1 MAGQASEH
9 EGRQIMEWYESSE
22 TNRQTFLRERR
33 IFDAVLLHGD
43 ESAIARKR
51 INPRLRRFAIWAAQV
66 AAVAAIVIGVGL
78 STRLFSSDDNNSQL
92 MSVISVPA
100 GQRADII
107 LPDGSKVCLNALSSL
122 SYPASFSAANREVIL
137 SGQAYFEVT
146 HDEKAPFTVHAGDYN
161 IRVLGT
167 EFDVEAYPESG
178 DFCTTLVNGSVS
190 VSSGVGP
197 ADASGLILRPH
208 ERAYLKDGHLAVE
221 QVDDL
226 SSLRWREGLV
236 CFRNETF
243 RDIMKVFEK
252 YYGVTI
258 EISPSISDTNT
269 YSGKF
274 RQSDGLDYALRVLQ
288 RDLGFDYERDED
300 RPIYRIR

>member
-1 MAGQASEH
+1 MDQKLLHKFMAGQASEH

-78 STRLFSSDDNNSQL
+78 STRFLSSDDNNSQM

-122 SYPASFSAANREVIL
+122 SYPASFRAANREVIQ
-137 SGQAYFEVT
+137 SGQAYF
-146 HDEKAPFTVHAGDYN
+146 
-161 IRVLGT
+161 
-167 EFDVEAYPESG
+167 
-178 DFCTTLVNGSVS
+178 
-190 VSSGVGP
+190 
-197 ADASGLILRPH
+197 
-208 ERAYLKDGHLAVE
+208 
-221 QVDDL
+221 
-226 SSLRWREGLV
+226 
-236 CFRNETF
+236 
-243 RDIMKVFEK
+243 
-252 YYGVTI
+252 
-258 EISPSISDTNT
+258 
-269 YSGKF
+269 
-274 RQSDGLDYALRVLQ
+274 
-288 RDLGFDYERDED
+288 
-300 RPIYRIR
+300 

>member
-9 EGRQIMEWYESSE
+9 EGRQIMEWYESSD

-33 IFDAVLLHGD
+33 IFDALLLHGD
-43 ESAIARKR
+43 ESAIAHKR
-51 INPRLRRFAIWAAQV
+51 INPRLRRFAVWVAQI
-66 AAVAAIVIGVGL
+66 AAVAAIVIGIGL
-78 STRLFSSDDNNSQL
+78 STRFFSSDDNSQL

-122 SYPASFSAANREVIL
+122 SYSASFSASNREVTL

-161 IRVLGT
+161 VRVLGT
-167 EFDVEAYPESG
+167 EFDVEAYPGSG
-178 DFCTTLVNGSVS
+178 EFCTTLVNGSVS
-190 VSSGVGP
+190 VSPGVGP
-197 ADASGLILRPH
+197 TDVSGIILKPN

-221 QVDDL
+221 HIDDL

-243 RDIMKVFEK
+243 SDIMKIFEK
-252 YYGVTI
+252 YYGVKI
-258 EISPSISDTNT
+258 EISSSISDTNT